1 MDLNLIRT
9 IVTVLAFV
17 SFLGIVWYA
26 YRARSQQ
33 GFAVAEQLPFAD
45 TVIEAGRTERRP
57 E

>member
-1 MDLNLIRT
+1 MDLNLVRT

-26 YRARSQQ
+26 YRARSQKE
-33 GFAVAEQLPFAD
+33 FAVAEQLPFAD
-45 TVIEAGRTERRP
+45 TVIAAQRP

>member
-1 MDLNLIRT
+1 MDINLIRT

-26 YRARSQQ
+26 YRARSQK

-45 TVIEAGRTERRP
+45 TVIEAKRP
-57 E
+57 Q

>member
-1 MDLNLIRT
+1 MDINLIRT

-26 YRARSQQ
+26 YRSRSQKE
-33 GFAVAEQLPFAD
+33 FAVAEQLPFAD
-45 TVIEAGRTERRP
+45 TVIEAGRLQRRP